1 MIAAAFSIFLTAAVS
16 IVDAHTFAEFDPQGL
31 PELSESCT
39 TESIGGSDGRQVGGT
54 SLLNL
59 KALVHFKTLMRE
71 ANTTE
76 ANAVGGGE
84 VLHETAPKQEV
95 KYLFGNTGDPGNKVK
110 GWPICVLALLFGLA
124 SALSL
129 TIGAL
134 LGVKM
139 APISKE
145 ATARWLAFGAGAL
158 VYAVATQLYGN
169 HLFALLAVSR
179 RYGPF
184 DKGCVKDHGVSV
196 CDEMLWN
203 LVVQML
209 AGLLG
214 AGFYIVLARSL
225 ESFSPAEV
233 EPPLPSSTFET
244 TVRAERGQPA
254 KGSRCETLTDL
265 PTGIGTNI
273 ALCMW
278 LGMLLDSIP
287 EAIMLGLMTNRH
299 RISFGLLFGI
309 FLANFPAAFSGSSIL
324 QEQGVSDVTIV
335 LLWSS
340 IFVSTGLI
348 AMTASAVM
356 PESYPSELF
365 SRGILHVTACA
376 EGLAGGAMLAM
387 MSTAMLPAAYRG
399 VKNEAGIYF
408 VFGFVISVLIEALHA
423 YFEGPHLLPPSRG
436 NVKVILPS
444 D

>member
-1 MIAAAFSIFLTAAVS
+1 
-16 IVDAHTFAEFDPQGL
+16 
-31 PELSESCT
+31 
-39 TESIGGSDGRQVGGT
+39 
-54 SLLNL
+54 
-59 KALVHFKTLMRE
+59 
-71 ANTTE
+71 
-76 ANAVGGGE
+76 
-84 VLHETAPKQEV
+84 
-95 KYLFGNTGDPGNKVK
+95 
-110 GWPICVLALLFGLA
+110 
-124 SALSL
+124 
-129 TIGAL
+129 
-134 LGVKM
+134 
-139 APISKE
+139 
-145 ATARWLAFGAGAL
+145 
-158 VYAVATQLYGN
+158 
-169 HLFALLAVSR
+169 
-179 RYGPF
+179 
-184 DKGCVKDHGVSV
+184 
-196 CDEMLWN
+196 MLWN

-225 ESFSPAEV
+225 ESFFPAEV
-233 EPPLPSSTFET
+233 EPPLPSSTCET

-254 KGSRCETLTDL
+254 KGSPCETLTDL

-278 LGMLLDSIP
+278 LGILLDSIP

-309 FLANFPAAFSGSSIL
+309 FLANFLAAFSGSSIL

-340 IFVSTGLI
+340 IFISTGLI
-348 AMTASAVM
+348 AMTASAAM

-436 NVKVILPS
+436 NVK
-444 D
+444 